1 MQIAEVYLHDGP
13 FPFCKTLKNGINSEI
28 RAKHMISVTCLLEND
43 QKVGIYGS
51 HALRCVA
58 AFFCPKITSAYYLEY
73 VKVII
78 RKKDNSTII
87 PMKNFSF

>member
-13 FPFCKTLKNGINSEI
+13 FPFCKNLKSGINSEI

-58 AFFCPKITSAYYLEY
+58 AFFLSKNNISLLSGICESNHPK
-73 VKVII
+73 KG
-78 RKKDNSTII
+78 
-87 PMKNFSF
+87 